1 MWLGKILPSW
11 IALLALVAPAC
22 CGEAAGAIGENSASK
37 GDSDTLETTIGGSLM
52 SDYIYRGISL
62 SERGPSVSSS
72 VEVQRGWFYL
82 NGQIYR
88 VRLPGDPVAELTFT
102 GGIRHE
108 IAGVEFD
115 LAAEGYY
122 YPGETPAPGSG
133 ATNYWQSGITAS
145 RRIMD
150 AFEITGQVAY
160 SPSVWNSGA
169 WGTYGAG
176 GLKIDLPKF
185 KLPNKDIVTWMLSG
199 ELGYQG
205 FGSTSQGFELPSYA
219 HWRLG
224 VLFNYDKLS
233 LDLSY
238 QDTNL
243 SKESC
248 FVLTGDTS
256 STPGGRGRF
265 GENPGG
271 LQSDLCGRALVG
283 TLSFEFKPPKL

>member
-1 MWLGKILPSW
+1 MWLGKISLAW
-11 IALLALVAPAC
+11 IALLALMVPAC
-22 CGEAAGAIGENSASK
+22 CGDAATPIGGNSASK
-37 GDSDTLETTIGGSLM
+37 ADSDAFETTIGGSLM
-52 SDYIYRGISL
+52 SDYLYRGISL
-62 SERGPSVSSS
+62 TERGPSISSS
-72 VEVQRGWFYL
+72 VEVQRGGFYL
-82 NGQIYR
+82 GGQIYR
-88 VRLPGDPVAELTFT
+88 VKLPGDPVAELTFT
-102 GGIRHE
+102 GGLRRE

-115 LAAEGYY
+115 LAVEGYY
-122 YPGETPAPGSG
+122 YPGEMPSPGSG

-150 AFEITGQVAY
+150 AFEITGQVTY

-169 WGTYGAG
+169 WGAYGAG

-185 KLPNKDIVTWMLSG
+185 KLANRHEVAWALAG

-205 FGSTSQGFELPSYA
+205 FGSTSQGFDLPSYA

-224 VLFNYDKLS
+224 AVFKYDKLS

-248 FVLTGDTS
+248 FVLTGDS
-256 STPGGRGRF
+256 GGTPGGTGRF
-265 GENPGG
+265 GDNPGG
-271 LQSDLCGRALVG
+271 LQSSLCGRALVG
-283 TLSFEFKPPKL
+283 TLSVEFSPPKL